1 MRHRR
6 VRAAAV
12 GLLLVVLPAVVHHDA
27 RAAAP
32 PPAAWDLVGA
42 INAERFHLGLPPLA
56 YLSAIDDMAVKQANA
71 IADAQRLFHNANL
84 DGDLAA
90 RVRGWMRV
98 GENVGYASTVGA
110 LHGALMDS
118 PPHRANILGD
128 YNYVAVGVVQ
138 RDGRLWA
145 AQVFAKAPEG
155 LPVITRVPMARV
167 LPASNVEASVSAS
180 QLAFPAQGSSSVV
193 VARQDVFADSLAGGA
208 LAGAGAGPVL
218 LSPRDAPAAILVA
231 EARRVLRPGG
241 TVFLMGGPAA
251 LSPAIEASFRDAGL
265 RTERIAGANR
275 FETAALAATRINP
288 DPTLIVLVSG
298 IAFADAMTATPVA
311 VKTKAPIILANGD
324 DLPTESALYLN
335 QHPAAARVVIGG
347 TASVGNTAATLAL
360 ATDRVAGADR
370 FETAVRV
377 AARWFGESRSMVL
390 ATGST
395 FQDSAIAGALSGR
408 LGAPTI
414 LTSAPV
420 TGPTYTFVRD
430 RLRGL
435 TGVKVVGTADE
446 VTPSTVALLLS

>member
-1 MRHRR
+1 MRDRR
-6 VRAAAV
+6 VRAALA
-12 GLLLVVLPAVVHHDA
+12 GLLLLVLPAVVHHDA

-32 PPAAWDLVGA
+32 SPASWDLVGA
-42 INAERFHLGLPPLA
+42 INAERFQLGLPPLA

-71 IADAQRLFHNANL
+71 IVDAQTLFHNENL
-84 DGDLAA
+84 AGDLAA

-98 GENVGYASTVGA
+98 GENVGYASSVGA
-110 LHGALMDS
+110 LHGALMAS

-128 YNYVAVGVVQ
+128 YNYVAVSVVE
-138 RDGRLWA
+138 RNGRLWA

-167 LPASNVEASVSAS
+167 LPASNVEASVAAS
-180 QLAFPAQGSSSVV
+180 QLAFPAHGSSSVV
-193 VARQDVFADSLAGGA
+193 IARQDVFADSLAGGA
-208 LAGAGAGPVL
+208 LAGAGDGPVL
-218 LSPRDAPAAILVA
+218 LSPRDTPASILVD
-231 EARRVLRPGG
+231 EARRVLRADG

-251 LSPAIEASFRDAGL
+251 LSDAVEASFRNAGL

-275 FETAALAATRINP
+275 FETAALAAQHVNP
-288 DPTLIVLVSG
+288 DPALVVLVSG

-311 VKTKAPIILANGD
+311 VKTKAPIILADGD
-324 DLPTESALYLN
+324 NLPAESALYLS
-335 QHPAAARVVIGG
+335 QHPAAARVIIGG
-347 TASVGNTAATLAL
+347 TASVGSTAATMAL

-377 AARWFGESRSMVL
+377 AARWFADSPSLVL

-395 FQDSAIAGALSGR
+395 FQDAAIAGALSGH

-420 TGPTYTFVRD
+420 TGSTYGFVRD
-430 RLRGL
+430 RLRSL
-435 TGVKVVGTADE
+435 SGVKVVGTADE